1 MPRLPAQTSTPP
13 RAAAH
18 FVPLDG
24 VRALAATAVLVV
36 HCATAA
42 IVENEAY
49 AHVVIAMRAAVPLFF
64 SISGFLLY
72 RQMLRERVRPSA
84 RLPLREYFR
93 RRVVRIVPGY
103 WAALTLATLLF
114 GLPGVFGSRWWQL
127 YGFGQIYTYKA
138 QHEGLG
144 VAWTL
149 CVEVTFYVL
158 LPFLAAAINWLAARF
173 PRVSPWRVDVAVL
186 TTLFVLSNLCLVLAQ
201 RDDVTLVETLPSKFS
216 MFVPGMLFAVASLA
230 FAERPPERWPRILRV
245 LREHVSACW
254 IAGAAL
260 CLLDGLIVDPRV
272 VALNPGGLSQGIAL
286 ADNLLQIA
294 ATLLL
299 LAPAMLGADGRA
311 LPLRLLTARGV
322 VWLGTVSYGTYL
334 WHVPIRN
341 WLIERGVTRLGLPS
355 TPTLAV
361 CTFVLAVAFG
371 AASWYL
377 LERPLMRRFASGANR
392 RLA

>member
-1 MPRLPAQTSTPP
+1 MPGLPAQTSIPR

-24 VRALAATAVLVV
+24 VRALAATGVLVV

-42 IVENEAY
+42 IIKNLPY
-49 AHVVIAMRAAVPLFF
+49 AHVVIAMRAAVPMFF

-72 RQMLRERVRPSA
+72 RQMLRERVSAGA
-84 RLPLREYFR
+84 RLPLREYAR
-93 RRVVRIVPGY
+93 RRIVRIVPGY

-114 GLPGVFGSRWWQL
+114 GVPGVFGPRWWQL

-149 CVEVTFYVL
+149 CVEVTFYAV
-158 LPFLAAAINWLAARF
+158 LPFLAIAISRLAAHLR
-173 PRVSPWRVDVAVL
+173 RVSAWRVDVVVL
-186 TTLFVLSNLCLVLAQ
+186 TTLFVLSNLCLVLSQ

-216 MFVPGMLFAVASLA
+216 MFVPGMLLAVASVALA
-230 FAERPPERWPRILRV
+230 ETSVGAWPRV
-245 LREHVSACW
+245 LRALRGHATACW
-254 IAGAAL
+254 IAGIAL
-260 CLLDGLIVDPRV
+260 CLLDGLIVNPRV
-272 VALNPGGLSQGIAL
+272 VALNPGDMSPGLAL
-286 ADNLLQIA
+286 ADNLLQIT
-294 ATLLL
+294 ATLLM
-299 LAPAMLGADGRA
+299 LAPAMLGADGRS
-311 LPLRLLTARGV
+311 LPLRLLTARGL

-334 WHVPIRN
+334 WHVPVRN
-341 WLIERGVTRLGLPS
+341 WLIERGVTRMGLPS

-361 CTFVLAVAFG
+361 FTFVLAVGFG

-377 LERPLMRRFASGANR
+377 LERPLMRRFASGASR
-392 RLA
+392 RVA